1 MTPISEPDESSSESL
16 DFLDLIL
23 DNFFFFFCLTSESL
37 SDSFEEDFDEELEEE
52 DDFFS
57 WLGPNVQLKY
67 IIKFFESKH
76 IFAFDLSLFEIK

>member
-16 DFLDLIL
+16 DFLGLVL
-23 DNFFFFFCLTSESL
+23 DNFFFFCLTSESL

-57 WLGPNVQLKY
+57 
-67 IIKFFESKH
+67 
-76 IFAFDLSLFEIK
+76 